1 MPDVCLYFQVHQ
13 PHRLVPYDFFRIGE
27 HSHYEDE
34 ALNASILNKVAERCY
49 LPANRLFKRLIEE
62 NGGRFRMAISLS
74 GTVIDQMLC
83 HRPDVIDSFRDLV
96 ATGGVEILAETHYHS
111 LAFVHSQ
118 KEFERQVELHL
129 QTIERLFAVRPRV
142 FRNTELI
149 YNNAIAA
156 RAETMGFDGILAE
169 GVDWNLNGQSPNF
182 LYRAPYTARIKT
194 MLRNHRLADDL
205 AFRFSDP
212 SWPDHPLTPET
223 FARWLA
229 DSPGDVV
236 NLFMDYETIG
246 EHQSAETGVFE
257 FWENLPAAVIDA
269 GSQWV
274 TPSEAVDLYRA
285 SREYDCHF
293 LSSWA
298 DAERDLSAWMG
309 NVMQQEAIAK
319 IHHLESEVLAAR
331 DPALTET
338 WAKLQ
343 TSDHFYW
350 MSTKEGTDGGV
361 HSYFTPYPGP
371 YDAYIH
377 FMNVLADFQILIR
390 RGDPDPSGPSAP
402 IV

>member
-74 GTVIDQMLC
+74 GTVIDQMLR

-129 QTIERLFAVRPRV
+129 QTIEKLFAVRPRV

-182 LYRAPYTARIKT
+182 LYRALYTARIKT

-246 EHQSAETGVFE
+246 EHQSAETGVFG

-377 FMNVLADFQILIR
+377 FMNVLADFQILLR
-390 RGDPDPSGPSAP
+390 RSNP
-402 IV
+402 VW